1 MIIFSHD
8 HQCSYNTNNSNTYQA
23 SLITLKCVKKTKTKP
38 KKNKKKKHT
47 KLGNYTFHTINFSNK
62 DIQISDSLTLI

>member
-38 KKNKKKKHT
+38 KKNKKKNTQNLVITHFT
-47 KLGNYTFHTINFSNK
+47 LLTF
-62 DIQISDSLTLI
+62 LIRIFRSQTH